1 MVSICIFSFLWLFA
15 AKCFKSTLVVVLIL
29 PDVILCRNIQILVGF
44 LVFWVL
50 VLGFR
55 EGPNFAS
62 EDERGGFEEK
72 AGGRRP
78 LRCVSE
84 CSNDGE

>member
-1 MVSICIFSFLWLFA
+1 MHFSGLF
-15 AKCFKSTLVVVLIL
+15 
-29 PDVILCRNIQILVGF
+29 GF
-44 LVFWVL
+44 LGL

-55 EGPNFAS
+55 EGLNFAS

-78 LRCVSE
+78 LSCMSE
-84 CSNDGE
+84 

>member
-1 MVSICIFSFLWLFA
+1 MHFSGLF
-15 AKCFKSTLVVVLIL
+15 
-29 PDVILCRNIQILVGF
+29 GF
-44 LVFWVL
+44 LGL

-55 EGPNFAS
+55 EGLNFAS

-78 LRCVSE
+78 LSCMSE
-84 CSNDGE
+84 CSNDGEGDTYDTRAFAWPPGRVPSPAAPFP